1 MGLGMYDQAFEH
13 LEKAFS
19 QKEPFL
25 PLVFYSN
32 KAYSFFP
39 QEFRLDKRYKA
50 LMRKMKKTDIEQCP
64 SSGGFGLA
72 C

>member
-25 PLVFYSN
+25 ALSVYSG
-32 KAYSFFP
+32 KAHSFFP
-39 QEFRLDKRYKA
+39 QEFRLDERFKA
-50 LMRKMKKTDIEQCP
+50 LMRKMKKTD
-64 SSGGFGLA
+64 
-72 C
+72 